1 MITRIVRMQLM
12 PGKAK
17 DFLRVFDEVNAQI
30 RKSEG
35 CLSVR
40 LLTDTDDPDTVITL
54 SEWNSPEDLEAY
66 RASALFIS
74 TWRRVKPHFRSPALA
89 FSMTETN

>member
-17 DFLRVFDEVNAQI
+17 DFLQVFNEVNAQI

-35 CLSVR
+35 CISVR
-40 LLTDTDDPDTVITL
+40 LLKDTDDPDTVITL
-54 SEWNSPEDLEAY
+54 SEWNTIQDLESY

-74 TWRRVKPHFRSPALA
+74 TWRRVKPHFRAPALA
-89 FSMTETN
+89 FSMSEKG